1 MTDISITNYREQLS
15 MLPTLPGVYR
25 YFDAEGTCLYVGKAK
40 DLKRRVSSYFQKND
54 LSPRIAIMV
63 SKIARMETTV
73 VRTEAEALLLEN
85 NLIKT
90 LAPKYNILFRDDKSY
105 PYLKLSA
112 SPFPRVSYYRGGV
125 DKKSRFF
132 GPYPNAGAVREA
144 IGILQK
150 VFRLRTC
157 EDAVFANRS
166 RPCLMGQMDRC
177 SCPCVGKITEKEYA
191 ADVENACRFL
201 RGETDDVMQGLRD
214 KMTAASEA
222 WRFEEAAVFRDRI
235 ASLNDV
241 MQQQAVETTGG
252 DTDADIIAVAITA
265 GVACVNIAMVRGGRH
280 LGDHAVFPD
289 VVRGTGEAL
298 AASDVFDA
306 FISQHYLTSKVPD
319 VVVSQAAS
327 DREATAETLS
337 DLAGR
342 RIAFVAEPQSLRRKW
357 LEMAEQGA
365 RIALERHLT
374 ETAGEKRRVE
384 DLIRVLDLKLTDEQR
399 TTLTMECF
407 DISHTAGEATQA
419 SCVVFRGL
427 GMDSSRYRRFNIND
441 VTAGDDYAAMKEVLT
456 RRYSPVARGEAEL
469 PDIVFVDGGRG
480 QVHMARDVFTELGLP
495 LSVIV
500 GVAKGEG
507 RKTGLETLVFADGRE
522 PLVLGS
528 ESPALMLVAMIRDE
542 AHRFAITGMRAK
554 RSKTRQTSRLEDIDG
569 IGAKRR
575 QKLLTHF
582 GGLKGVKNAGV
593 EDIAK
598 IDGFSRSLA
607 QKIYDHLHGVDSGS
621 TD

>member
-177 SCPCVGKITEKEYA
+177 SCPCVGKITEEEYA

-214 KMTAASEA
+214 KMTAASDA

-342 RIAFVAEPQSLRRKW
+342 RIAFVSEPQSLRRKW

-456 RRYSPVARGEAEL
+456 RRYSSVARGEAEL

-598 IDGFSRSLA
+598 INGFSRSLA

>member
-177 SCPCVGKITEKEYA
+177 SCPCVGKITEEDYA

-342 RIAFVAEPQSLRRKW
+342 RIAFVSEPQSLRRKW

>member
-105 PYLKLSA
+105 PYLKFSA

-214 KMTAASEA
+214 KMTAASDA

-342 RIAFVAEPQSLRRKW
+342 RIVFVSEPQSLRRKW

-365 RIALERHLT
+365 KIALERHLT

>member
-157 EDAVFANRS
+157 DDAVFANRS

-177 SCPCVGKITEKEYA
+177 SCPCVGKITAEDYA

-342 RIAFVAEPQSLRRKW
+342 RIAFVSEPQSLRRKW

>member
-112 SPFPRVSYYRGGV
+112 SPFPRVCYYRGGV

-132 GPYPNAGAVREA
+132 GPYPNAGAVKEA

-177 SCPCVGKITEKEYA
+177 SCPCVGKVTQDEYA

-252 DTDADIIAVAITA
+252 DTDADIIAVAVTV

-319 VVVSQAAS
+319 VVVSQAAA
-327 DREATAETLS
+327 DRETTSETLS

-342 RIAFVAEPQSLRRKW
+342 RIVFVSEPQSLRRKW

-365 RIALERHLT
+365 KIALERHLT

-399 TTLTMECF
+399 ATLTMECF

>member
-132 GPYPNAGAVREA
+132 GPYPNAGAVKEA

-177 SCPCVGKITEKEYA
+177 SCPCVGKITEEEYA

-214 KMTAASEA
+214 KMTAASDA

-342 RIAFVAEPQSLRRKW
+342 RIAFVSEPQSLRRKW

-598 IDGFSRSLA
+598 INGFSRSLA

-621 TD
+621 TN

>member
-132 GPYPNAGAVREA
+132 GPYPNAGAVKEA

-166 RPCLMGQMDRC
+166 RPCLMGQMGRC
-177 SCPCVGKITEKEYA
+177 SCPCVGKITEEEYA

-214 KMTAASEA
+214 KMTAASDA

-365 RIALERHLT
+365 KIALERHLT

-480 QVHMARDVFTELGLP
+480 QVHMARDVFAELGLP

>member
-132 GPYPNAGAVREA
+132 GPYPNAGAVKEA

-177 SCPCVGKITEKEYA
+177 SCPCVGKVTEEEYA

-214 KMTAASEA
+214 KMTAASDA

-365 RIALERHLT
+365 KIALERHLT

-480 QVHMARDVFTELGLP
+480 QVHMARDVFSELGLP

-582 GGLKGVKNAGV
+582 GGLKGIKNAGV

>member
-132 GPYPNAGAVREA
+132 GPYPNAGAVKEA

-177 SCPCVGKITEKEYA
+177 SCPCVGKVTEEEYA

-214 KMTAASEA
+214 KMTAASDA

-306 FISQHYLTSKVPD
+306 FISQHYLASKVPD

-365 RIALERHLT
+365 KIALERHLT

-480 QVHMARDVFTELGLP
+480 QVHMARDVFSELGLP

>member
-132 GPYPNAGAVREA
+132 GPYPNAGAVKEA

-306 FISQHYLTSKVPD
+306 FISQHYLTSKVSD

-342 RIAFVAEPQSLRRKW
+342 RIVFVSEPQSLRRKW

-365 RIALERHLT
+365 KIALERHLT

>member
-132 GPYPNAGAVREA
+132 GPYPNAGAVKEA

-214 KMTAASEA
+214 KMTAASDA

-342 RIAFVAEPQSLRRKW
+342 RIVFVSEPQSLRRKW

-365 RIALERHLT
+365 KIALERHLT

>member
-63 SKIARMETTV
+63 SKITRMETTV

-132 GPYPNAGAVREA
+132 GPYPNAGAVKEA

-214 KMTAASEA
+214 KMTAASDA

-342 RIAFVAEPQSLRRKW
+342 RIVFVSEPQSLRRKW

-365 RIALERHLT
+365 KIALERHLT

>member
-157 EDAVFANRS
+157 DDAVFANRS

-177 SCPCVGKITEKEYA
+177 SCPCVGKITAEDYA

-337 DLAGR
+337 NLAGR
-342 RIAFVAEPQSLRRKW
+342 RIAFVSESQSLRRKW

-365 RIALERHLT
+365 KIALERHLT

-598 IDGFSRSLA
+598 INGFSRSLA

>member
-132 GPYPNAGAVREA
+132 GPYPNAGAVKEA

-177 SCPCVGKITEKEYA
+177 SCPCVGKITEEEYA

-214 KMTAASEA
+214 KMTAASDA

-319 VVVSQAAS
+319 VVVSHAAS

-365 RIALERHLT
+365 KIALERHLT

-407 DISHTAGEATQA
+407 DISHTTGEATQA

>member
-132 GPYPNAGAVREA
+132 GPYPNAGAVKEA

-177 SCPCVGKITEKEYA
+177 SCPCVGKVTEEEYA

-214 KMTAASEA
+214 KMTAASDA

-365 RIALERHLT
+365 KIALERHLT

-598 IDGFSRSLA
+598 INGFSRSLA

-621 TD
+621 TN

>member
-132 GPYPNAGAVREA
+132 GPYPNAGAVKEA

-177 SCPCVGKITEKEYA
+177 SCPCVGKITEEEYA

-214 KMTAASEA
+214 KMTAASDA

-365 RIALERHLT
+365 KIALERHLT

-522 PLVLGS
+522 SLVLGS

>member
-177 SCPCVGKITEKEYA
+177 SCPCVGKITEEDYA

-342 RIAFVAEPQSLRRKW
+342 RIAFVSEPQSLRRKW

-427 GMDSSRYRRFNIND
+427 DMDSSRYRRFNIND

-598 IDGFSRSLA
+598 INSFSRSLA

>member
-177 SCPCVGKITEKEYA
+177 SCPCVGKITEEDYA

-621 TD
+621 TN

>member
-132 GPYPNAGAVREA
+132 GPYPNAGAVKEA

-177 SCPCVGKITEKEYA
+177 SCPCVGKVTEEEYA

-214 KMTAASEA
+214 KMTAASDA

-365 RIALERHLT
+365 KIALERHLT

-427 GMDSSRYRRFNIND
+427 DMDSSRYRRFNIND

-528 ESPALMLVAMIRDE
+528 ESLALMLVAMIRDE

>member
-177 SCPCVGKITEKEYA
+177 SCPCVGKITEEDYA

-201 RGETDDVMQGLRD
+201 RGETDDVMRGLRD

-252 DTDADIIAVAITA
+252 DTDADIIAVAITT

-342 RIAFVAEPQSLRRKW
+342 RIAFVSEPQSLRRKW

-598 IDGFSRSLA
+598 INGFSRSLA

>member
-132 GPYPNAGAVREA
+132 GPYPNAGAVKEA

-214 KMTAASEA
+214 KMTAASDA

-607 QKIYDHLHGVDSGS
+607 QKIYDHLHGVDCGS

>member
-132 GPYPNAGAVREA
+132 GPYPNAGAVKEA

-177 SCPCVGKITEKEYA
+177 SCPCVGKVTEEEYA

-214 KMTAASEA
+214 KMTAASDA

-598 IDGFSRSLA
+598 INGFSRSLA

>member
-132 GPYPNAGAVREA
+132 GPYPNAGAVKEA

-177 SCPCVGKITEKEYA
+177 SCPCVGKVTQEEYA

-214 KMTAASEA
+214 KMTAASDA

-306 FISQHYLTSKVPD
+306 FISQHYLTSKVPE

-365 RIALERHLT
+365 KIALERHLT

>member
-132 GPYPNAGAVREA
+132 GPYPNAGAVKEA

-177 SCPCVGKITEKEYA
+177 SCPCVGKVTEEEYA

-214 KMTAASEA
+214 KMTAASDA

-319 VVVSQAAS
+319 VVVSQPAS

-365 RIALERHLT
+365 KIALERHLT

>member
-132 GPYPNAGAVREA
+132 GPYPNAGAVKEA

-166 RPCLMGQMDRC
+166 RPCLMGQMGRC
-177 SCPCVGKITEKEYA
+177 SCPCVGKITEEEYA

-214 KMTAASEA
+214 KMTAASDA

-327 DREATAETLS
+327 DRETTAETLS

-365 RIALERHLT
+365 KIALERHLT

>member
-132 GPYPNAGAVREA
+132 GPYPNAGAVKEA

-177 SCPCVGKITEKEYA
+177 SCPCVGKVTQEEYA

-214 KMTAASEA
+214 KMTAASDA

-365 RIALERHLT
+365 KIALERHLT

>member
-40 DLKRRVSSYFQKND
+40 DLTRRVSSYFQKNN

-177 SCPCVGKITEKEYA
+177 SCPCVGKITEEDYA

-342 RIAFVAEPQSLRRKW
+342 RIAFVSEPQSLRRKW

-480 QVHMARDVFTELGLP
+480 QVHMGRDVFTELGLP

-598 IDGFSRSLA
+598 INSFSRSLA

>member
-132 GPYPNAGAVREA
+132 GPYPNAGAVKEA

-177 SCPCVGKITEKEYA
+177 SCPCVGKVTEEEYA
-191 ADVENACRFL
+191 ADVENACSFL

-214 KMTAASEA
+214 KMTAASDA

-365 RIALERHLT
+365 KIALERHLT

>member
-105 PYLKLSA
+105 PYLKLSV

-132 GPYPNAGAVREA
+132 GPYPNAGAVKEA

-177 SCPCVGKITEKEYA
+177 SCPCVGKVTEEEYA

-214 KMTAASEA
+214 KMTAASDA

-365 RIALERHLT
+365 KIALERHLT

-480 QVHMARDVFTELGLP
+480 QVHMARDVFSELGLP

-598 IDGFSRSLA
+598 INGFSRSLA

>member
-177 SCPCVGKITEKEYA
+177 SCPCVGKITEEEYA

-342 RIAFVAEPQSLRRKW
+342 RIAFVSEPQSLRRKW

-598 IDGFSRSLA
+598 INGFSRSLA

-621 TD
+621 TN

>member
-132 GPYPNAGAVREA
+132 GPYPNAGAVKEA

-177 SCPCVGKITEKEYA
+177 SCPCVGKVTEEEYA

-214 KMTAASEA
+214 KMTAASDA

-365 RIALERHLT
+365 KIALERHLT

-569 IGAKRR
+569 IGSKRR

>member
-177 SCPCVGKITEKEYA
+177 SCPCVGKITEEDYA

-342 RIAFVAEPQSLRRKW
+342 RIAFVSEPQSLRRKW

-480 QVHMARDVFTELGLP
+480 QVHMARDVFSELGLP

-598 IDGFSRSLA
+598 INGFSRSLA

-621 TD
+621 TN

>member
-132 GPYPNAGAVREA
+132 GPYPNAGAVKEA

-177 SCPCVGKITEKEYA
+177 SCPCVGKITEEDYA

-201 RGETDDVMQGLRD
+201 RGETDDVMQVLRD
-214 KMTAASEA
+214 KMTAASDA

-342 RIAFVAEPQSLRRKW
+342 RIVFVSEPQSLRRKW

>member
-112 SPFPRVSYYRGGV
+112 SPFPRVSYYRGSV

-132 GPYPNAGAVREA
+132 GPYPNAGAVKEA

-177 SCPCVGKITEKEYA
+177 SCPCVGKVTEEEYA

-214 KMTAASEA
+214 KMTAASDA

-365 RIALERHLT
+365 KIALERHLT

-598 IDGFSRSLA
+598 IDSFSRSLA

>member
-132 GPYPNAGAVREA
+132 GPYPNAGAVKEA

-177 SCPCVGKITEKEYA
+177 SCPCVGKVTEEEYA

-214 KMTAASEA
+214 KMTAASDA

-327 DREATAETLS
+327 DRETTAETLS

-365 RIALERHLT
+365 KIALERHLT

-598 IDGFSRSLA
+598 INGFSRSLA